1 MWTGIDMS
9 SIHTMYNS
17 FHLGWGFC
25 VFLTTPSCDVN
36 AGALFCF
43 PQVKLPKA
51 AIAAAQEAGKAPDL
65 FYCLKL
71 LETTG
76 VLTVPGS
83 EGYGQK
89 EG

>member
-1 MWTGIDMS
+1 
-9 SIHTMYNS
+9 MYNS
-17 FHLGWGFC
+17 FHLGWEFC
-25 VFLTTPSCDVN
+25 VFLTAPSCDVN

-43 PQVKLPKA
+43 PQVKLPEA

-71 LETTG
+71 LEATG

-83 EGYGQK
+83 GGYDQK